1 LQTAKRRD
9 GLNFIDLQEQFRRY
23 KTEIMEEIQK
33 VLDSAQFIL
42 GPAVAELEKAL
53 ASHTGVK
60 HAIGCASGT
69 DALVLGL
76 LANGIKPGD
85 EVIVPDF
92 TFFATAEVVA
102 FLGAVPVFVDVED
115 ESFNIDV
122 RLIERHITKQTKG
135 IIPVSLFGQ
144 CADLDEINALA
155 ASHGL
160 WVMEDAA
167 QSYGA
172 SYKGRKSG
180 SITQIAA
187 TSFFPAKPLGC
198 YGDGG
203 AVFTN
208 DDGIARSVRELL
220 NHGQSARYKHSRL
233 GINGRLDTLQAAI
246 LCVKLRHFDDEMR
259 AKQRIASVYQEKL
272 KGYVNV
278 PKLRSHNESVWAQF
292 TVRSSKRDSIVG
304 HLKEKGIPTAIH
316 YPIPLHAQEVF
327 SAMRLRDDDFP
338 VSTRVSNEVL
348 SLPMHPFILDADVDL
363 ICRAVIEAAK

>member
-1 LQTAKRRD
+1 
-9 GLNFIDLQEQFRRY
+9 
-23 KTEIMEEIQK
+23 M
-33 VLDSAQFIL
+33 

-53 ASHTGVK
+53 ATHTGVK

-69 DALVLGL
+69 DALMLGL
-76 LANGIKPGD
+76 LAHGIKPGD

-102 FLGAVPVFVDVED
+102 FLGAVPVFVDVD
-115 ESFNIDV
+115 EETFNIDV
-122 RLIERHITKQTKG
+122 RLIERRITKRTKG
-135 IIPVSLFGQ
+135 IVPVSLFGQ

-155 ASHGL
+155 ASHCL

-172 SYKGRKSG
+172 GYKGRKSG
-180 SITQIAA
+180 SLTQLAA

-208 DDGIARSVRELL
+208 DDGIARTVRELL

-246 LCVKLRHFDDEMR
+246 LSVKLRHFDDEMK
-259 AKQRIASVYQEKL
+259 AKRRVAAAYQEKL
-272 KGYVNV
+272 KGHVKV
-278 PKLRSHNESVWAQF
+278 PVVRSHNESVWAQF
-292 TVRSSKRDSIVG
+292 TVRSSKRDSIVE
-304 HLKEKGIPTAIH
+304 HLKAKSLPTAIH

-327 SAMRLRDDDFP
+327 SSMQLGDKDFP
-338 VSTRVSNEVL
+338 VSTRVSNEVF
-348 SLPMHPFILDADVDL
+348 SLPMHPFLTDADVDL
-363 ICRAVIEAAK
+363 ICRAVIEASK